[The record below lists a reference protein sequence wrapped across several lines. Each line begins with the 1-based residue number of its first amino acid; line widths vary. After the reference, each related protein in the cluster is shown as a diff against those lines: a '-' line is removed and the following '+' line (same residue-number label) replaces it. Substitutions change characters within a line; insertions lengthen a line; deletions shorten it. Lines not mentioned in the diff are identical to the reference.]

1 MNQYD
6 PPRRT
11 MRPVGTTIDGGD
23 RNGHMGTNSCQAIRT
38 VTSWRRGQVARG
50 GRGARADGGERPP
63 VPGDAGATAAPG
75 PGRRGHRGRGDGPA
89 GPLNFGTLDF
99 VSKPL
104 DLEQFRLTLDMIE
117 MTSINRRLE
126 RVDLALDG
134 QFQV

>member
-1 MNQYD
+1 
-6 PPRRT
+6 
-11 MRPVGTTIDGGD
+11 
-23 RNGHMGTNSCQAIRT
+23 
-38 VTSWRRGQVARG
+38 
-50 GRGARADGGERPP
+50 
-63 VPGDAGATAAPG
+63 
-75 PGRRGHRGRGDGPA
+75 
-89 GPLNFGTLDF
+89 